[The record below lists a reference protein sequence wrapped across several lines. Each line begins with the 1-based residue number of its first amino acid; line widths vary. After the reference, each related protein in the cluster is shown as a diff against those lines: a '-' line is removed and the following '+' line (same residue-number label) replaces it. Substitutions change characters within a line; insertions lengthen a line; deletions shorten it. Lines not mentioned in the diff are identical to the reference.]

1 MRRHDI
7 TAVVVEDGVIA
18 GFLVALQGL
27 KALKSLGTTSCH
39 VDLITVPKE
48 LVRCGSDGETLLTLG
63 SLVIRELVY
72 TGDELGLE
80 EEERVIRTYADLV
93 RLADRS
99 AASACAAVHL
109 LVDTEVG
116 DLLVL
121 VVGLDQAEVVLLDDG
136 QLTLAEKSEIVEAG
150 QVLDHVDLRALSAP
164 RLVIID
170 VHLILDLPAAR
181 VFHERANHAL
191 LLGETEYDDLV
202 ICIDRRAFLLV
213 LEGPLP
219 LVDFALRFLGVL
231 LGACVN
237 HNN

>member
-7 TAVVVEDGVIA
+7 TAVVVEDRVVA
-18 GFLVALQGL
+18 GLLVALQGL
-27 KALKSLGTTSCH
+27 QALESLCTTSCH
-39 VDLITVPKE
+39 VDLISVPKE
-48 LVRCGSDGETLLTLG
+48 LVRCVSDGETLLTLG
-63 SLVIRELVY
+63 SLIVRELVDA
-72 TGDELGLE
+72 GNELSLK
-80 EEERVIRTYADLV
+80 EEERVIRTDADLV
-93 RLADRS
+93 RLADSS

-109 LVDTEVG
+109 LVDAEVG

-136 QLTLAEKSEIVEAG
+136 QLALAEKSEVVEAG

-170 VHLILDLPAAR
+170 VHLILDLAAAR

-191 LLGETEYDDLV
+191 LLGETEYDNLV

-213 LEGPLP
+213 LEGSLP
-219 LVDFALRFLGVL
+219 LVDLALRFLGVL
-231 LGACVN
+231 LGVCLN

>member
-7 TAVVVEDGVIA
+7 TAVVVEDRVVA
-18 GFLVALQGL
+18 RLLVSLQGL
-27 KALKSLGTTSCH
+27 QALESLRTTSCH

-48 LVRCGSDGETLLTLG
+48 LVRCVSDGETLLTLG
-63 SLVIRELVY
+63 SLIVRELVDA
-72 TGDELGLE
+72 GNELGLE
-80 EEERVIRTYADLV
+80 EEERVIRTDADLV
-93 RLADRS
+93 RLADSS
-99 AASACAAVHL
+99 ATSACAAVHL
-109 LVDTEVG
+109 LVDAEVG

-136 QLTLAEKSEIVEAG
+136 QLALAEQSEVVEAG

-170 VHLILDLPAAR
+170 VHLILDLTAAR

-191 LLGETEYDDLV
+191 LLRETEYNNLV